1 MKSTSF
7 PVRGAKSPPQDQFVE
22 VFVDGKID
30 LALLIIFSGERRA
43 PVHDLQIDV
52 PALADIITV
61 VTLLIVIDVHA
72 GEIRLGEKALVA
84 FDLFFQFADVRVD
97 GDDLLI
103 IFSGK
108 VLFGF
113 DRLRLVTVVF
123 DLDLQG
129 IDIIRFQ
136 QSHDRS
142 DARVFILPLFI
153 FVEKIEIKLL
163 VGLLLALY

>member
-1 MKSTSF
+1 M
-7 PVRGAKSPPQDQFVE
+7 
-22 VFVDGKID
+22 
-30 LALLIIFSGERRA
+30 
-43 PVHDLQIDV
+43 
-52 PALADIITV
+52 
-61 VTLLIVIDVHA
+61 
-72 GEIRLGEKALVA
+72 
-84 FDLFFQFADVRVD
+84 RVD

-142 DARVFILPLFI
+142 DARVFILPLFF